1 MRLTVRDGLATVF
14 VAAAAAVYLLWVTGA
29 AMTGWS
35 VRVAAAVVFGLGWAA
50 CVTDQKQMAVV
61 YGAAR
66 GGWRP
71 PAAYVVLVSGI
82 GALAL
87 VTGVIALAA
96 EQRGH
101 VGGAGGFDGR
111 AVGDRD
117 GQAHADI
124 GEREPFP
131 ASRRRPR
138 EHAAASANYGVGDP
152 KDTCKDSDR
161 IMNAAW
167 PRDGGTIVSSE
178 KGRWTGRRRRQ
189 RARLKR

>member
-61 YGAAR
+61 YGAAAR
-66 GGWRP
+66 GGRQP

-87 VTGVIALAA
+87 VAGVIALVAGSAA
-96 EQRGH
+96 MLATL
-101 VGGAGGFDGR
+101 VASMGGLWVIATARHTRTSGSGS
-111 AVGDRD
+111 
-117 GQAHADI
+117 
-124 GEREPFP
+124 P
-131 ASRRRPR
+131 SRRP
-138 EHAAASANYGVGDP
+138 AKTV
-152 KDTCKDSDR
+152 
-161 IMNAAW
+161 
-167 PRDGGTIVSSE
+167 
-178 KGRWTGRRRRQ
+178 
-189 RARLKR
+189 